1 MKFGDMYTRAAQS
14 VDFKLVLTEGQKVLI
29 ESTKNM
35 RPQSIEKFFDM
46 TVVFFVVNKDKI
58 VVEVL

>member
-14 VDFKLVLTEGQKVLI
+14 VDFRLVSTEGQKVLI
-29 ESTKNM
+29 ESTKNE
-35 RPQSIEKFFDM
+35 RPQSIERFFDM

>member
-14 VDFKLVLTEGQKVLI
+14 VDFKLVSTEGQKVLI
-29 ESTKNM
+29 ESTKNE
-35 RPQSIEKFFDM
+35 RPQSIERFFDM